1 METCSNCGAVARP
14 GAKFCTTCGSRL
26 TASEAPAAAGGWQQ
40 PSQTVDQGPET
51 APDVVVVSAP
61 RQAGETETGTAAS
74 NAETGVAAEPQGA
87 SSSASSWTW
96 GSSTEEEPDTREDS
110 GSGVGASSD
119 ADAQVETTAATNVT
133 AVGDSVP
140 VAWSWNAHAA
150 DAGSDEVITQD
161 NDAAETGDTED
172 VGTVK
177 RSAQSMSDT
186 VLADELSGSSKPW
199 SWGASEAEP
208 ASNSAS
214 RTDDASSSQSATG
227 NDVSSASSGRAD
239 SSSFES
245 TQAPNAPVDIDVS
258 SAFNDPNDGDET
270 LSSWA
275 ARWNETE
282 TESEES
288 SKESTGESDTSSPQ
302 DADIDFTQRSPLE
315 GAPGGELAADDVT
328 KTETDP
334 AIDYAIEGAPGGQ
347 VQVTET
353 KDGDEAAAP
362 AADDT
367 ALDAGIE
374 GAPGRYEERDQTS
387 DAGIEGAP
395 GGYAQDP
402 ADDVADDVASETT
415 FEDAVTSADQDD
427 EVARDQSE
435 EPTGAFGTEVTP
447 GTDSDLVDPLVGME
461 VTPVAATPPV
471 AVESFER
478 TAFETD
484 AAPDSS
490 ANGSLATSARERAEQ
505 LIDELR
511 GLIPSIA
518 GSEASPTEPETVTAG
533 GPVVQPTID
542 ELEAARPSAG
552 QFDELRTALEN
563 ARSNRRDV
571 DTMLDLVGRVDDL
584 ISLLDAQDRL
594 DGAVGHAIGQLKGD
608 VTSSDDA

>member
-1 METCSNCGAVARP
+1 METCSNCGAVARS

-26 TASEAPAAAGGWQQ
+26 TAPEAPVAAGGWQQ

-61 RQAGETETGTAAS
+61 RLAGETETGTAAS
-74 NAETGVAAEPQGA
+74 DAETGVAVEPQGS

-110 GSGVGASSD
+110 GSGAG
-119 ADAQVETTAATNVT
+119 ADAPVQTTAATNVT

-150 DAGSDEVITQD
+150 DADDSAGPDARKVNAGDVGDVENGETGTRSDESTS
-161 NDAAETGDTED
+161 ASAYAEEP
-172 VGTVK
+172 
-177 RSAQSMSDT
+177 
-186 VLADELSGSSKPW
+186 SGSSKPW

-208 ASNSAS
+208 ASDAPVKEPASDSAS
-214 RTDDASSSQSATG
+214 RAEDASSTQSATG
-227 NDVSSASSGRAD
+227 NDVNSASSDRAG
-239 SSSFES
+239 STSFES
-245 TQAPNAPVDIDVS
+245 TQAPNEPVDIDVS

-282 TESEES
+282 TESEEPS
-288 SKESTGESDTSSPQ
+288 ADSNGESSTSEVTEEATVSSMA

-315 GAPGGELAADDVT
+315 GAPGGELPIEDVAVIETETETTTESESAT
-328 KTETDP
+328 KTSSGTG
-334 AIDYAIEGAPGGQ
+334 IEGAPGG
-347 VQVTET
+347 
-353 KDGDEAAAP
+353 
-362 AADDT
+362 
-367 ALDAGIE
+367 
-374 GAPGRYEERDQTS
+374 YEESEQTS

-415 FEDAVTSADQDD
+415 FEDAAMSADQDD
-427 EVARDQSE
+427 EVVSDHSE
-435 EPTGAFGTEVTP
+435 EPTGSFGTEVTP
-447 GTDSDLVDPLVGME
+447 GTDSDLVDPLVGMQI
-461 VTPVAATPPV
+461 TPVAATPPA
-471 AVESFER
+471 AVESFES

-484 AAPDSS
+484 AAPDSG
-490 ANGSLATSARERAEQ
+490 ANGSLSMSARERAEQ

-511 GLIPSIA
+511 GLIQSIA
-518 GSEASPTEPETVTAG
+518 GSEASPVEPETVTAG
-533 GPVVQPTID
+533 GPVVQPAID

-552 QFDELRTALEN
+552 QFDKLRTALEN

-584 ISLLDAQDRL
+584 IALLDAQDRL
-594 DGAVGHAIGQLKGD
+594 DDAVGHAIGQLKGD
-608 VTSSDDA
+608 VTGSADA

>member
-26 TASEAPAAAGGWQQ
+26 TAPEAPVAAGGWQQ

-61 RQAGETETGTAAS
+61 RQAGETQTGTAAS

-110 GSGVGASSD
+110 GSGASASAD
-119 ADAQVETTAATNVT
+119 ADAPVETTAATNAT

-150 DAGSDEVITQD
+150 DADDSAGSDARKANAGDVENSETETRSD
-161 NDAAETGDTED
+161 ESTSESAYAEEP
-172 VGTVK
+172 
-177 RSAQSMSDT
+177 
-186 VLADELSGSSKPW
+186 SGSSKPW

-208 ASNSAS
+208 AADAPVNEPASDSAS
-214 RTDDASSSQSATG
+214 RTYDASSTQTETG
-227 NDVSSASSGRAD
+227 NDVNSAGSGRAD
-239 SSSFES
+239 STSFES
-245 TQAPNAPVDIDVS
+245 TQAPNEPVDIDVS

-282 TESEES
+282 TESEEPS
-288 SKESTGESDTSSPQ
+288 ADSNGESRTSEVTEEATVSSTA

-315 GAPGGELAADDVT
+315 GAPGGELPVEDVAVIEAETAAEPESAT
-328 KTETDP
+328 KAP
-334 AIDYAIEGAPGGQ
+334 AGTGIEGAPGG
-347 VQVTET
+347 
-353 KDGDEAAAP
+353 
-362 AADDT
+362 
-367 ALDAGIE
+367 
-374 GAPGRYEERDQTS
+374 YEESEQTS
-387 DAGIEGAP
+387 DAGIQGAP

-402 ADDVADDVASETT
+402 ADDVADGVASEAPTT
-415 FEDAVTSADQDD
+415 GDTVTSADQDD
-427 EVARDQSE
+427 EVTSDQSE

-447 GTDSDLVDPLVGME
+447 GTNSDLVDPLVGME
-461 VTPVAATPPV
+461 VTPVASTPPA
-471 AVESFER
+471 AVESFES
-478 TAFETD
+478 TAFKTD
-484 AAPDSS
+484 AAPDSG

-518 GSEASPTEPETVTAG
+518 GSEAAPAAPETVTAG
-533 GPVVQPTID
+533 GPVVQPAID

-608 VTSSDDA
+608 VTDSDDE

>member
-26 TASEAPAAAGGWQQ
+26 TAPEAPAARGWQQ
-40 PSQTVDQGPET
+40 PSQTVDQGPER

-61 RQAGETETGTAAS
+61 RQTGETETGTAAS
-74 NAETGVAAEPQGA
+74 NAETGVAAEPSVTSPA
-87 SSSASSWTW
+87 ASSWTW
-96 GSSTEEEPDTREDS
+96 SSSTEDEPATTES
-110 GSGVGASSD
+110 TITTSAAPAKTSD
-119 ADAQVETTAATNVT
+119 ATNADTAS
-133 AVGDSVP
+133 DSAP
-140 VAWSWNAHAA
+140 AAWSWNQHAA

-177 RSAQSMSDT
+177 RSARSMTDT
-186 VLADELSGSSKPW
+186 VLADEPSGSSKPW

-208 ASNSAS
+208 ASDAPVDEPASGSAS
-214 RTDDASSSQSATG
+214 RIDDASSTQSATG
-227 NDVSSASSGRAD
+227 NDVNSASSGRAD
-239 SSSFES
+239 STSFES
-245 TQAPNAPVDIDVS
+245 TRNRNEPVDIDVS

-282 TESEES
+282 TESEEP
-288 SKESTGESDTSSPQ
+288 STDSNGESSTSKVTEEATVSSTA

-315 GAPGGELAADDVT
+315 GAPGGELPVEDVAVIE
-328 KTETDP
+328 TETAAEP
-334 AIDYAIEGAPGGQ
+334 ESATKAPSGTGIEGAPGG
-347 VQVTET
+347 
-353 KDGDEAAAP
+353 
-362 AADDT
+362 
-367 ALDAGIE
+367 
-374 GAPGRYEERDQTS
+374 YEESEQTS

-402 ADDVADDVASETT
+402 ADDVADGVADGVASKTT

-427 EVARDQSE
+427 EVASDQSE

-447 GTDSDLVDPLVGME
+447 GTNSDLVDPLVGME
-461 VTPVAATPPV
+461 VMPVASTPPA
-471 AVESFER
+471 AVESFES
-478 TAFETD
+478 TAFKTD
-484 AAPDSS
+484 AAPDSG

-511 GLIPSIA
+511 GLIPSIT
-518 GSEASPTEPETVTAG
+518 GSEASPAEPETVTAG

-552 QFDELRTALEN
+552 RFDELRTALEN

-571 DTMLDLVGRVDDL
+571 DTMLDLVSRVDDL

-608 VTSSDDA
+608 VTGSDE